1 MIEKKSSWQKTILSS
16 TSTLQDAIISLNETA
31 LKIIIIVNQENTFLG
46 TISDGDIRRGLLR
59 DLSLSSPLTSII
71 NKNSLVVPPNYPSEN
86 IQEMM
91 RANKIHQIPIINE
104 NGSVMGL
111 HLWDNFFEV
120 PELENEM
127 IIMAGGKGS
136 RLMPHTQNC
145 PKPMVLVAG
154 KPMLQHIIERAKAE
168 GFKNFTISLY
178 YLGHMIEDYF
188 GDGHKFGVNIKYI
201 KEKKP
206 LGTAGALS
214 LILPK
219 LSQSFLVTN
228 GDLLTDIKY
237 RDLLDFHFHFNSDAT
252 MAVKSHEWQNPFG
265 VVETNGIEIIGY
277 KEKPVIKGNINA
289 GVYVLSPQCLDELD
303 FGEPCDMPTLFT
315 KLQKKLK
322 KTIAYPMHE
331 PWLDVGRSEDLMT
344 ARAQES
350 KKD

>member
-1 MIEKKSSWQKTILSS
+1 MIAVCFQCGSPKSGPMTKCEFCQKKPVHHRDRVVSMALSNDCLSEK
-16 TSTLQDAIISLNETA
+16 N
-31 LKIIIIVNQENTFLG
+31 LKIG
-46 TISDGDIRRGLLR
+46 
-59 DLSLSSPLTSII
+59 
-71 NKNSLVVPPNYPSEN
+71 SE
-86 IQEMM
+86 
-91 RANKIHQIPIINE
+91 
-104 NGSVMGL
+104 
-111 HLWDNFFEV
+111 
-120 PELENEM
+120 
-127 IIMAGGKGS
+127 
-136 RLMPHTQNC
+136 
-145 PKPMVLVAG
+145 
-154 KPMLQHIIERAKAE
+154 
-168 GFKNFTISLY
+168 
-178 YLGHMIEDYF
+178 
-188 GDGHKFGVNIKYI
+188 YI

-206 LGTAGALS
+206 LGTVGALS

-322 KTIAYPMHE
+322 SRI
-331 PWLDVGRSEDLMT
+331 
-344 ARAQES
+344 
-350 KKD
+350 